1 MLSLQLKEEGNIN
14 GILNIKQQEGIYVPE
29 SNVTIDNFK
38 VNDNNLGAF
47 KANIIGNESFTNYNV
62 NVSLKDD
69 DLESLLVTGN
79 LDVAGKNSRI
89 NLDVAFDSF
98 ILDPLNPFGDGVIT
112 NIRGEVNGNARVTG
126 RLQRP
131 DISGALSLDDAGLSI
146 PYLNIDYEF
155 EDETRVTLRDQRF
168 IFNNGVMTDNEYFSR
183 ADLSGEVKH
192 VNFSNW
198 SLDLD
203 INSDRLLVLNTQDSE
218 DALYFGTAFV
228 AGNINIEGPTD
239 QLVIKAEVTSEEGT
253 VFKIPLK
260 DTEAFGDSSFI
271 HFLSPEEKQARI
283 DGNIATIEDIK
294 GLEMDFDLTV
304 NENAEIEIVIDKDSG
319 STIKGRGN
327 GGLLAQINT
336 NGKFNM
342 YGDFIVKEGTYNFIY
357 GGLVQKE
364 FRVKEG
370 GTLVWEGDPLK
381 AEINIKAI
389 YDKIQ
394 ANPSVLLDNPI
405 NRSIP
410 VEVKIHLTDQL
421 EKPNIDYDLKFPN
434 VNSTLNSELRTPYL
448 HQGVSILLHI
458 QYMKQQVY
466 DSQRVHCKVGIHL
479 FHS

>member
-1 MLSLQLKEEGNIN
+1 M
-14 GILNIKQQEGIYVPE
+14 
-29 SNVTIDNFK
+29 
-38 VNDNNLGAF
+38 
-47 KANIIGNESFTNYNV
+47 
-62 NVSLKDD
+62 
-69 DLESLLVTGN
+69 
-79 LDVAGKNSRI
+79 
-89 NLDVAFDSF
+89 
-98 ILDPLNPFGDGVIT
+98 FG
-112 NIRGEVNGNARVTG
+112 
-126 RLQRP
+126 
-131 DISGALSLDDAGLSI
+131 
-146 PYLNIDYEF
+146 
-155 EDETRVTLRDQRF
+155 
-168 IFNNGVMTDNEYFSR
+168 
-183 ADLSGEVKH
+183 
-192 VNFSNW
+192 
-198 SLDLD
+198 
-203 INSDRLLVLNTQDSE
+203 SDRLLVLNTQDSE

-410 VEVKIHLTDQL
+410 VEVEIHLTDQL
-421 EKPNIDYDLKFPN
+421 EQPNVAFNLNFPN
-434 VNSTLNSELRTPYL
+434 VNTTLNSELQYRLDDNDSRQFQALSLLTTGSFKSELSVDGQDLFGLFSDRASALLNDILSGEDGKLQFGVDYQVGQNRPDFQTDDRLGLTLSTQLSDRILINGKVGVPIGGVNETVIAGNFEVEVQLNEDRTLSLKFFNRENSIQNFGEQIGYT
-448 HQGVSILLHI
+448 QGVGLSYNVEFDNLKELFDKIFKNNKKDNEATE
-458 QYMKQQVY
+458 KQKQKTET
-466 DSQRVHCKVGIHL
+466 DNGLPEFMSTFKTKDTTSQAAKSRKKNR
-479 FHS
+479 